1 MELLG
6 PNLEEL
12 RVYCGGKFNLQ
23 TILMLADQM
32 LARLEHIHDNFYI
45 HRDLKPNNFAV
56 GVGPRLNVLYLIDFG
71 LGMTYKDRL
80 TGTHIVFKDKKEI
93 VGTIRFASVNAHYGM
108 EQSRRDDLESLG
120 YVLVYLIR
128 GVLPWQKCSK
138 GTQKHNED
146 AILQC
151 KVSTTTE
158 KLCTGLP
165 CIALIFKAIAAFR
178 AYFHK
183 VKELKFEQ
191 RPDYQGLS
199 VLFRD
204 VFYRKEAAGETLF
217 CWHKR
222 YVRILCSL
230 KCIEEGTDQ
239 KKRKPTRNC

>member
-12 RVYCGGKFNLQ
+12 RAYCGGKFNLQ
-23 TILMLADQM
+23 TTLMLADQM
-32 LARLEHIHDNFYI
+32 LARIEHIHDNLYI
-45 HRDLKPNNFAV
+45 HRDLKPNNFAI
-56 GVGPRLNVLYLIDFG
+56 GVGTRLNVVYLIDFG
-71 LGMTYKDRL
+71 LGITYKDKL

-128 GVLPWQKCSK
+128 GVLPWQNCTK
-138 GTQKHNED
+138 GSQKRNED
-146 AILQC
+146 SILQC
-151 KVSTTTE
+151 KVSTSVE

-165 CIALIFKAIAAFR
+165 CTSINVTLAAFR
-178 AYFHK
+178 SYFHK

-191 RPDYQGLS
+191 RPDYQGLT

-204 VFYRKEAAGETLF
+204 VFYRKEAGGETLF
-217 CWHKR
+217 CWYKR
-222 YVRILCSL
+222 YVCTYYYL
-230 KCIEEGTDQ
+230 K
-239 KKRKPTRNC
+239 